1 MAKMKYVVFGV
12 LLLKNNVMK
21 QFWNERYTEDTFTY
35 GKAPNEFL
43 KENIHLLPKGN
54 ILFVAEGEGR
64 NAVFAAKNGFKV
76 CAFDYSE
83 SGQQK
88 ALLLAKE
95 NGVTIDYLV
104 ADVLELPY
112 EKESFDALVF
122 IFAHFPTEIRKEA
135 HLKLLE
141 LLKPGGKILS
151 EAFGKEQL
159 NYTSGGPKDIDMLF
173 SEEEVKNEFPN
184 VRYEHLSTDKIVLN
198 EGLYHQGE
206 GVVVVQFIGTKK

>member
-1 MAKMKYVVFGV
+1 
-12 LLLKNNVMK
+12 MK
-21 QFWNERYTEDTFTY
+21 QFWNERFTEDTFAY

-43 KENIHLLPKGN
+43 KENIHLLPQSN

-64 NAVFAAKNGFKV
+64 NAVFAAKNGYKV
-76 CAFDYSE
+76 SAFDYSE

-95 NGVTIDYLV
+95 NCVTIDYLV

-112 EKESFDALVF
+112 EKESFVTLVF
-122 IFAHFPTEIRKEA
+122 IFAHFQAEIRKES

-141 LLKPGGKILS
+141 LLKPGGKILF

-159 NYTSGGPKDIDMLF
+159 NYSSGGPRDIQMLF
-173 SEEEVKNEFPN
+173 SEEEVRNEFITILFDS
-184 VRYEHLSTDKIVLN
+184 LSTKKIILN
-198 EGLYHQGE
+198 EGLFHQGE
-206 GVVVVQFIGTKK
+206 GVVVRFIGTKK

>member
-1 MAKMKYVVFGV
+1 
-12 LLLKNNVMK
+12 MK
-21 QFWNERYTEDTFTY
+21 QFWNERFTEETFAY

-43 KENIHLLPKGN
+43 KENIHLLPQGN

-64 NAVFAAKNGFKV
+64 NAVFAAKNGYKV
-76 CAFDYSE
+76 NAFDYSE

-112 EKESFDALVF
+112 EKESFDGLVL
-122 IFAHFPTEIRKEA
+122 IFAHFPAEIRKHA

-141 LLKPGGKILS
+141 LLKPGGKILF

-173 SEEEVKNEFPN
+173 SEEEVKNEFPD
-184 VRYEHLSTDKIVLN
+184 VVFTSLSTEKIVLD
-198 EGLYHQGE
+198 EGLFHQGE
-206 GVVVVQFIGTKK
+206 GVVVRFIGTKNNLNL

>member
-1 MAKMKYVVFGV
+1 
-12 LLLKNNVMK
+12 MK
-21 QFWNERYTEDTFTY
+21 QFWNERFTEDTFAY

-43 KENIHLLPKGN
+43 KENIHLLQQGN

-64 NAVFAAKNGFKV
+64 NAVFAAKNGYEV
-76 CAFDYSE
+76 NAFDYSE

-112 EKESFDALVF
+112 EKESFDAMVF
-122 IFAHFPTEIRKEA
+122 IFAHFPAEIRKEA

-141 LLKPGGKILS
+141 LLKPGGKILF

-159 NYTSGGPKDIDMLF
+159 NYTSGGPKQLDMLF
-173 SEEEVKNEFPN
+173 SEEEIKSEFQN
-184 VRYEHLSTDKIVLN
+184 IDFTYLKTEETILD
-198 EGLYHQGE
+198 EGPYHQGKAN
-206 GVVVVQFIGTKK
+206 VVRFIGQKK